1 MLGLDYRGYGLTPG
15 VVSETHG
22 YEDAEAAYQ
31 ELKRR
36 GVPDDHIVLWGHS
49 LGSGPAVYLA
59 TRHPAVA
66 LVLFGAFTSIPD
78 MAAETYPLLPVRLL
92 VGVQFDSI
100 ARLPSLR
107 VPLLIA
113 HSVSDA
119 VVPYAHALKNFA
131 AAQDPKRLL
140 TLRDPPNDGLGGH
153 VNALYDH
160 LDELLPPLTALL
172 RATR

>member
-1 MLGLDYRGYGLTPG
+1 VLGLDYRGYGLTPG

-59 TRHPAVA
+59 TRHPAAA

-92 VGVQFDSI
+92 VG
-100 ARLPSLR
+100 